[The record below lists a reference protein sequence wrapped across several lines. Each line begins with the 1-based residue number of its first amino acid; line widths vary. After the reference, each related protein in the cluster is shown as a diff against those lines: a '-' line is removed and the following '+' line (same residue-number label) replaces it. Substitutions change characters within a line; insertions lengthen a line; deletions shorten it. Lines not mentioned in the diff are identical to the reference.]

1 MEERIC
7 GKDEF
12 WDWSGRDREAV
23 MDCDSGDEGN
33 NEVKCVKSD
42 ENDKYRVDQ
51 KSKQRTHDHNCVKS

>member
-1 MEERIC
+1 
-7 GKDEF
+7 
-12 WDWSGRDREAV
+12 